1 MSNTPVITAY
11 QVSESDDSFRVY
23 LMAGGM
29 DVYIDLDK
37 STLNNV
43 GGTFTL
49 GSPPANAILPEAIR
63 AVKNHKAK

>member
-23 LMAGGM
+23 LIAGGM

-43 GGTFTL
+43 GGDFYTW
-49 GSPPANAILPEAIR
+49 
-63 AVKNHKAK
+63 